1 MSTPESK
8 PDETPASDAA
18 QEPGAAAQPSVM
30 TEAGD
35 LVTPDAS
42 DASDASEAAAQ
53 EPGAAAQEPLP
64 GVMPE
69 AIRNLYEAPAG
80 AYAGATDVACDGTA
94 ADATPYAM
102 DVALDGTAADVA
114 PGAIPDAMPDAMP
127 GAVPDATIASGPG
140 SRDDL
145 RAAVGLPE
153 RSEGP
158 GTPPRGPRRRIAL
171 FLGATALLGVIVAGV
186 AFLGWRNQ
194 QSYYLVCG
202 EDDIAAAQGRSF
214 PPWGR
219 SALEGKAWQAIPR
232 PLEAP
237 CEERVFDSR
246 EGLARSFAETLVA
259 RVDAWVI
266 ARAQGAGREHLAT
279 AQAQLDQALRVLREL
294 RQPGSEPAEL
304 SGKIQRLRGDL
315 DYWQARD
322 RIDTALA
329 ELAKAAQ
336 HLDSAVAH
344 DPHHHHEDALAWQR
358 ALARLQAELGAVART
373 AAPDAAAA
381 TGQAGTTAG
390 AALPAAPGM
399 DAQPGTSD
407 PPFSLDGGPALAP
420 GSAPGSTSD
429 AGPTQ
434 APPSVPG
441 VPGAAVPDAPQPPPD
456 AGPSRGGLLI

>member
-1 MSTPESK
+1 MSIPESR
-8 PDETPASDAA
+8 PEETPASSDAA
-18 QEPGAAAQPSVM
+18 QEPGAAAQPSV
-30 TEAGD
+30 TPGPSD
-35 LVTPDAS
+35 LVTPAAS
-42 DASDASEAAAQ
+42 DASDASDTAAQ

-69 AIRNLYEAPAG
+69 AIRDLFKVPGSAHAG
-80 AYAGATDVACDGTA
+80 ATDVASDGNAADATPYAGATDVA
-94 ADATPYAM
+94 
-102 DVALDGTAADVA
+102 LDGSAADVV
-114 PGAIPDAMPDAMP
+114 PDAMPDA
-127 GAVPDATIASGPG
+127 VPDAAVAGGPG
-140 SRDDL
+140 GRDDL

-153 RSEGP
+153 RSEGA
-158 GTPPRGPRRRIAL
+158 GAPPRGPRRRIAL
-171 FLGATALLGVIVAGV
+171 FLGATALLGAIVAGV
-186 AFLGWRNQ
+186 AFLGWQNQ
-194 QSYYLVCG
+194 QRYYLVCG

-246 EGLARSFAETLVA
+246 EGLARSFAETLVT

-266 ARAQGAGREHLAT
+266 ARAQGAGREHLAA

-381 TGQAGTTAG
+381 TGQPETAAG
-390 AALPAAPGM
+390 ATTGTALPAAPGM

-407 PPFSLDGGPALAP
+407 QPVSLDGGLAP
-420 GSAPGSTSD
+420 GPGSTSD

-441 VPGAAVPDAPQPPPD
+441 VPGGAVPEAPQPPPD